1 MKTIQERLRDACN
14 GKPAKIQWPH
24 RLLHEAADAL
34 DSADALHMVAV
45 EFVNDWKKGE
55 FELPKLAK
63 CDADTISLRC
73 EDYRRGKRKEEMS
86 ESNKPLVPSEAKLK
100 AIDLSWLWIAE
111 ALHHRTRAESAER
124 ELAAVKQENE
134 KLRKVVEAAKR
145 VSDYNTIKEPEKNF
159 ISPHGNRTLH

>member
-1 MKTIQERLRDACN
+1 MKTIQERLREACN

-73 EDYRRGKRKEEMS
+73 EDYRRGKRK
-86 ESNKPLVPSEAKLK
+86 
-100 AIDLSWLWIAE
+100 
-111 ALHHRTRAESAER
+111 
-124 ELAAVKQENE
+124 
-134 KLRKVVEAAKR
+134 
-145 VSDYNTIKEPEKNF
+145 
-159 ISPHGNRTLH
+159 